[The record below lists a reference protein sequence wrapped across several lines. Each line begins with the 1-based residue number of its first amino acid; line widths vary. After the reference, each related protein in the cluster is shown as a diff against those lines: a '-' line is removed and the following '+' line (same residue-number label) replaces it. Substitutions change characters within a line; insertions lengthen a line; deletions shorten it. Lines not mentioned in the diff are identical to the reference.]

1 MAQSYGSAFLI
12 PYLAA
17 LFLVGIP
24 IYTLEYTLR
33 LVHGSSDVASF
44 AAMHPCLGGLGL
56 GHTFCD
62 CMINTYSVIISA
74 WALHYLI
81 LVFQMQKK
89 FGWTNSVCSEFCFF
103 SKNFVDIVT
112 DTPGEGDIKRAP
124 ILMPIIAYV
133 AAIYTVVL
141 IFVFKGGKFSKSL
154 TNAPA
159 FVAFFIFVFF
169 VLYIFELDAG
179 PWSKE
184 LHFWGCFESKEVWAD
199 AVGQVFFSVRMA
211 LGRADASSSL
221 GIRRRV
227 LQTGSFAFG
236 NVLGCLLFSILFT
249 DRKSVV

>member
-1 MAQSYGSAFLI
+1 MAISASATEPRQRRTNWNPSVVALVFISTTIRNAVDLGTLWRFPYVAQSYGSAFLI

-89 FGWTNSVCSEFCFF
+89 IWVDKQCLFGILLLLKEF
-103 SKNFVDIVT
+103 
-112 DTPGEGDIKRAP
+112 R
-124 ILMPIIAYV
+124 
-133 AAIYTVVL
+133 
-141 IFVFKGGKFSKSL
+141 
-154 TNAPA
+154 
-159 FVAFFIFVFF
+159 
-169 VLYIFELDAG
+169 
-179 PWSKE
+179 
-184 LHFWGCFESKEVWAD
+184 
-199 AVGQVFFSVRMA
+199 
-211 LGRADASSSL
+211 
-221 GIRRRV
+221 
-227 LQTGSFAFG
+227 
-236 NVLGCLLFSILFT
+236 
-249 DRKSVV
+249 